1 VNQEK
6 QDFPGPTATTYT
18 DTRSSEHYY
27 AASFYNAS
35 TGLHYSTKLTG
46 QQGPTKTILA
56 QRGDKIDLSVYAA
69 YLSPAGTVTNSFAPV
84 LLPLSATSR
93 QNTVAAPAT
102 ETAKPV
108 TGLAR
113 ALSNL
118 SVGVAIPFG
127 QTTQRTMATQ
137 GLPQA
142 ALQYVILK
150 ADDNS
155 PVANGTGTVLVDANG
170 QGNWEQL
177 QLSVTITQNYPVKVV
192 ISTQNYDGTQP
203 VYFDDLTVNYTAGP
217 IVEENHYYA
226 YGQRN
231 EGLSWRRTDERLY
244 GRGYQGQNTT
254 QDAESGYTA
263 FDLRLYDARYGRWL
277 ATDPK
282 KQYKSPYISMGNNPI
297 SMVDRDGGLTE
308 YGIDNKT
315 GTTYT
320 LSDLGGDEVDF
331 IRHGDFSNDFST
343 FAATSTEIVI
353 HSLSLSKTMGIAD
366 KATLYAGLYHDI
378 KTEAIESLSQHL
390 DVITNFTNYSKFRTI
405 STVIG
410 VGLGTVGVMKSGYD
424 AYQHPNLGNYAKF
437 TWDVGI
443 LVLSPIAPELGIAD
457 GLLDAAGYKDQFFN
471 GLTSWGNSHNFMAE
485 PARITPFH

>member
-1 VNQEK
+1 
-6 QDFPGPTATTYT
+6 
-18 DTRSSEHYY
+18 
-27 AASFYNAS
+27 
-35 TGLHYSTKLTG
+35 
-46 QQGPTKTILA
+46 
-56 QRGDKIDLSVYAA
+56 
-69 YLSPAGTVTNSFAPV
+69 V

-254 QDAESGYTA
+254 QDAESSYTA
-263 FDLRLYDARYGRWL
+263 FDLRMYDARYGRWL
-277 ATDPK
+277 MGDPNR
-282 KQYKSPYISMGNNPI
+282 QYSSPYVGMGNNPI
-297 SMVDRDGGLTE
+297 SRSDTDGGFDWYYTSGADKPVWIDGTGEQTGYLHLGSTFTG
-308 YGIDNKT
+308 GIDQGT
-315 GTTYT
+315 GYA
-320 LSDLGGDEVDF
+320 LGGDAAGNYTHFTSEVVVDGTNALWDLRRSGYYAVSNGGQAAVAFAGEF
-331 IRHGDFSNDFST
+331 IATAGAGEILGAIKIGSKATYFYRAMSAAEFAGLEGSGGLSAMAGRELFVSTSAKYSSEYLTKPTYDVLVQFST
-343 FAATSTEIVI
+343 KPAA
-353 HSLSLSKTMGIAD
+353 LDAM
-366 KATLYAGLYHDI
+366 AG
-378 KTEAIESLSQHL
+378 
-390 DVITNFTNYSKFRTI
+390 
-405 STVIG
+405 IG
-410 VGLGTVGVMKSGYD
+410 VRNGSGAVIDAGYGYLPKVGPGWMKAGYNFFKGEKGVLNIGLGSNPSV
-424 AYQHPNLGNYAKF
+424 
-437 TWDVGI
+437 
-443 LVLSPIAPELGIAD
+443 
-457 GLLDAAGYKDQFFN
+457 FN
-471 GLTSWGNSHNFMAE
+471 ST
-485 PARITPFH
+485 ITGFKIIP